1 MFSSVKFEGK
11 YEKKKIER
19 KSKGKENVKKNK
31 NKFKVNKL
39 FLYLTSNSFY
49 FFNSIIKRLNNFKIL
64 KFLTVFNHI

>member
-19 KSKGKENVKKNK
+19 KSKRKENVKKNK

-49 FFNSIIKRLNNFKIL
+49 FFNYIIKRLNNFKIL